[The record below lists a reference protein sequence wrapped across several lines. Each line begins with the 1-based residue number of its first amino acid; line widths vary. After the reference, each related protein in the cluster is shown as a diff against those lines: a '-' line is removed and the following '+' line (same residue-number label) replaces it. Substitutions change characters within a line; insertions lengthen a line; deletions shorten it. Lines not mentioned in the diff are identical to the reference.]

1 MDQWHDAY
9 KEFLLFFM
17 CCLTEEKVC
26 TDLPSDL
33 LDFMSAKI
41 SRRLRKLALLRQANS
56 RAPCCRHAV
65 PFDLPLKTGG
75 DRYRLLSIY
84 PHSQLDLTRDLRVS
98 LLRSR
103 DYLHRSLAIRRISP
117 PDLPF
122 NPNHC
127 PRGVLCELLS
137 LNWSFFEAIYH
148 IELHVALYD
157 VERAVEQGLDA

>member
-84 PHSQLDLTRDLRVS
+84 PHSQLDLTRDLRVP

-103 DYLHRSLAIRRISP
+103 DYLRNYLTNLSIT
-117 PDLPF
+117 LPN
-122 NPNHC
+122 NPFKIKYH
-127 PRGVLCELLS
+127 PRGTLHELLS
-137 LNWSFFEAIYH
+137 LNWRFFEAIYH